1 MTTMPQAAPVI
12 AAPVIAIVGP
22 GRMGRGMAHAFAY
35 TGHTV
40 RLVDLKPRPEDAARA
55 SLQAATDEIARTVG
69 IMAQAGALPA
79 DQVARVLARVTTH
92 GAAQAD
98 AAIADADLVLEG
110 VPEIMEVKRAAFARI
125 GAAARRDAV
134 IASTTS
140 TFLVESLA
148 DLVPGPERFLNTHW
162 LNPAYLIPLVEVS
175 PGRRTDP
182 AVLARAMSL
191 LRGAGKVPVQCAAAP
206 GFIVPRIQALALNEA
221 ARIVAD
227 GVATAEAV
235 DTATRV
241 GLGLR
246 FAIIGLI
253 EFIDWGGGDILYY
266 ASNYLA
272 EAFGDR
278 RFAAPE
284 IVERNMA
291 RGATGMRAGAGFHD
305 WQDRDI
311 GAYQLETLTKLIA
324 LLDHL
329 KLLPVPK

>member
-1 MTTMPQAAPVI
+1 VTALPIVAPV
-12 AAPVIAIVGP
+12 VAIVGP

-35 TGHTV
+35 TGHAV
-40 RLVDLKPRPEDAARA
+40 RLIDLKPRPDAATRA
-55 SLQAATDEIARTVG
+55 GLQAATDEIARTVG
-69 IMAQAGALPA
+69 IMARAGALAA
-79 DQVARVLARVTTH
+79 DQVAPVLARVTTY
-92 GAAQAD
+92 GAADAD
-98 AAIADADLVLEG
+98 AALAGADLVLEG

-125 GAAARRDAV
+125 GAAARPDAV

-162 LNPAYLIPLVEVS
+162 LNPAFLVPLVEVS
-175 PGRRTDP
+175 PGARTDA
-182 AVLARAMSL
+182 AVLARAMAW

-241 GLGLR
+241 GFGLR
-246 FAIIGLI
+246 FAIMGLI

-272 EAFGDR
+272 ESFGDQ
-278 RFAAPE
+278 RFAAPA
-284 IVERNMA
+284 IVEANMA

-311 GAYQLETLTKLIA
+311 AAYQLETLTKLIG
-324 LLDHL
+324 LLEHL
-329 KLLPVPK
+329 KLLPKPS

>member
-1 MTTMPQAAPVI
+1 VSALPV
-12 AAPVIAIVGP
+12 VAIVGP

-35 TGHTV
+35 TGHDV
-40 RLVDLKPRPEDAARA
+40 RIVDLKPRDQAAAQA
-55 SLQAATDEIARTVG
+55 SLAAAKAEVVRTVG
-69 IMAQAGALPA
+69 VMAQAGALPA
-79 DQVARVLARVTTH
+79 AQVGRVLARVTTH
-92 GAAQAD
+92 DANSAD
-98 AAIADADLVLEG
+98 AAIAGADVVLEG
-110 VPEIMEVKRAAFARI
+110 VPEVMEIKRAAFARI
-125 GAAARRDAV
+125 GSAARPDAL

-148 DLVPGPERFLNTHW
+148 DCVPGPERFLNTHW
-162 LNPAYLIPLVEVS
+162 LNPAYLVPLVEVS

-182 AVLARAMSL
+182 TVLAHAMAL
-191 LRGAGKVPVQCAAAP
+191 LHGAGKVPVECAAAP

-266 ASNYLA
+266 ASKYLEGA
-272 EAFGDR
+272 LGDK

-291 RGATGMRAGAGFHD
+291 SGATGMRAGAGFHD
-305 WQDRDI
+305 WQGRDI
-311 GAYQLETLTKLIA
+311 AAYQTETLTKLIG

-329 KLLPVPK
+329 KLLPTPR

>member
-1 MTTMPQAAPVI
+1 MSDLPT
-12 AAPVIAIVGP
+12 IAIVGP

-35 TGHTV
+35 TGHSV
-40 RLVDLKPRPEDAARA
+40 RIVDLKPRSPEAARA
-55 SLQAATDEIARTVG
+55 SLAAARDEVARTVG
-69 IMAQAGALPA
+69 VMARAGALP
-79 DQVARVLARVTTH
+79 DSQVARVLARVTTH
-92 GAAQAD
+92 DAAAAD
-98 AAIADADLVLEG
+98 AAIASADVVLEG
-110 VPEIMEVKRAAFARI
+110 VPEVMEVKQAAFARI
-125 GAAARRDAV
+125 GAAARPDAL

-148 DLVPGPERFLNTHW
+148 DFVPGPERFLNTHW
-162 LNPAYLIPLVEVS
+162 LNPAYLVPLVEVS

-182 AVLARAMSL
+182 AVLARAMAL
-191 LRGAGKVPVQCAAAP
+191 LRGAGKVPVECAAAP

-221 ARIVAD
+221 ARIVAE

-253 EFIDWGGGDILYY
+253 EFIDWGGGDILFY
-266 ASNYLA
+266 ASKYL
-272 EAFGDR
+272 EGAFGDA

-284 IVERNMA
+284 IVEQNMA

-311 GAYQLETLTKLIA
+311 AAYQTETLTKLIG

-329 KLLPVPK
+329 KLLPPPR

>member
-1 MTTMPQAAPVI
+1 
-12 AAPVIAIVGP
+12 
-22 GRMGRGMAHAFAY
+22 MGRGMAHAFAY
-35 TGHTV
+35 TGHAV
-40 RLVDLKPRPEDAARA
+40 RIVDLKPRAADAAQA
-55 SLQAATDEIARTVG
+55 SLAEAKAEVARTVG
-69 IMAQAGALPA
+69 IMARAGALPEA
-79 DQVARVLARVTTH
+79 QVAGVLARITTH
-92 GAAQAD
+92 DAAAAD
-98 AAIADADLVLEG
+98 AAIAGADIVLEG

-125 GAAARRDAV
+125 GAAARRDAL

-140 TFLVESLA
+140 TFVVESLA
-148 DLVPGPERFLNTHW
+148 DFVPGPERFLNTHW
-162 LNPAYLIPLVEVS
+162 LNPAYLVPLVEVS

-182 AVLARAMSL
+182 AVLARAMAL
-191 LRGAGKVPVQCAAAP
+191 LRGAGKVPVECAAAP

-266 ASNYLA
+266 ASKYL
-272 EAFGDR
+272 EGAFDDR

-284 IVERNMA
+284 IVEQNMA

-305 WQDRDI
+305 WHDRDI
-311 GAYQLETLTKLIA
+311 AAYQTETLTKLIG

-329 KLLPVPK
+329 KLLPTPR

>member
-1 MTTMPQAAPVI
+1 MTALPPEP
-12 AAPVIAIVGP
+12 PVIAIVGP

-40 RLVDLKPRPEDAARA
+40 RLIDLKPRLDDVAHA
-55 SLQAATDEIARTVG
+55 SLQEAMAEIARTVG
-69 IMAQAGALPA
+69 IMARAGALPA
-79 DQVARVLARVTTH
+79 NQVAPVLARVTTH
-92 GAAQAD
+92 GAAAAD
-98 AAIADADLVLEG
+98 AALADADLVLEG
-110 VPEIMEVKRAAFARI
+110 VPEIIEVKRATFARI

-148 DLVPGPERFLNTHW
+148 ELVPGPERFLNTHW
-162 LNPAYLIPLVEVS
+162 LNPAFLVPLVEVS

-182 AVLARAMSL
+182 AVLARAMAL
-191 LRGAGKVPVQCAAAP
+191 LRDAGKIPVQCAAAP

-241 GLGLR
+241 GFGLR
-246 FAIIGLI
+246 FAIMGLI

-266 ASNYLA
+266 ASRYL
-272 EAFGDR
+272 EGAFDDR

-305 WQDRDI
+305 WHGRDVD
-311 GAYQLETLTKLIA
+311 AYQLETLTKLIG
-324 LLDHL
+324 LLEHL
-329 KLLPVPK
+329 KLLPPPR